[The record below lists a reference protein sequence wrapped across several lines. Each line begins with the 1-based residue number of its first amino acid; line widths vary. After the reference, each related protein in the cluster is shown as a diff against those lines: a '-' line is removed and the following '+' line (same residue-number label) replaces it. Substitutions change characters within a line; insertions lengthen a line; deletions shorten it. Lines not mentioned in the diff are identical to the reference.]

1 MNTDDFND
9 NDDGLIDIHDMFL
22 NVAMHWKLIFIIGF
36 LAALCC
42 GAWSYM
48 HSATASTS
56 TVKETEKLGDDY
68 KTKLENY
75 KSNKE
80 SVNQAISGLQDAI
93 KNEYNKLQDDPAMQR
108 DPYHVY
114 SDVGSI
120 EIKADKKTD
129 INELALIGQEYSD
142 AAVDIDFLTKEAK
155 KLNTE
160 AQYLQDMINIENST
174 LMQTSADTQVS
185 SNTSDTDIVAS
196 TKVYL
201 MKITVNGTS
210 ADNAKVL
217 YNDVVAHIK
226 DEKKSAE
233 KLHDHDLV
241 VTDGTVTVGVDDNLQ
256 REQEDILTNI
266 SNYNQQILNLTNGK
280 NNILVEPTDDGSST
294 AAAPAGRSISK
305 KSVLG
310 GLLGG
315 IILLTLYFCVKYIV
329 GKKVKTSNEFKDM
342 YNLNNLGTFK
352 KDFGK
357 KSKDPVVRAVRR
369 KINEA
374 ADGDSDTVLEMIY
387 ASALAYSAGLKS
399 VSVIGTIK
407 EEKVKEI
414 ADNLQKKFAGSETE
428 IIYGGNVVKNPES
441 RKELKD
447 VDGVIFV
454 EGRGETLSA
463 SLKKEVE
470 IVKSFDKRN
479 IGVVI
484 F

>member
-1 MNTDDFND
+1 
-9 NDDGLIDIHDMFL
+9 
-22 NVAMHWKLIFIIGF
+22 
-36 LAALCC
+36 
-42 GAWSYM
+42 
-48 HSATASTS
+48 
-56 TVKETEKLGDDY
+56 
-68 KTKLENY
+68 
-75 KSNKE
+75 
-80 SVNQAISGLQDAI
+80 
-93 KNEYNKLQDDPAMQR
+93 
-108 DPYHVY
+108 
-114 SDVGSI
+114 
-120 EIKADKKTD
+120 
-129 INELALIGQEYSD
+129 
-142 AAVDIDFLTKEAK
+142 
-155 KLNTE
+155 
-160 AQYLQDMINIENST
+160 
-174 LMQTSADTQVS
+174 
-185 SNTSDTDIVAS
+185 
-196 TKVYL
+196 